1 MGRLQLRNL
10 TIRYG
15 PKPVISNLSLDIH
28 DGEMVSLLGPSG
40 AGKTTILKA
49 IAGLLRPASG
59 KIFIDGEGVDHLP
72 AEKRDTVLIFQKPL
86 LFPFLDVGKNIAFG
100 LKMAKITGQTAEKK
114 IDRILAITGLE
125 GLKNRKVHQLSGGQ
139 QQRVA
144 LARGLVLEPSVL
156 LLDEPLSNLDA
167 ELRRQMRQLI
177 RGVQAKTGTTM
188 LFVTHDQSEAFAI
201 SDRICLLLDG
211 SLRQTGTPTELFY
224 QPADIDVAR
233 FFGCTNFMHGTIRNG
248 LFESKLGSCP
258 TSLGDCPKATAIIR
272 PEDIVLSCQKIDN
285 SRDNTTA
292 GRIRELQFEG
302 STSRL
307 HVDSGGTIFTV
318 VCLRADF
325 LPEQTV
331 WLHFPP
337 ERLHIFAQAET
348 S

>member
-10 TIRYG
+10 SIRYDK
-15 PKPVISNLSLDIH
+15 KPVISNLSLDIH

-59 KIFIDGEGVDHLP
+59 QIIIDGENVDHLP

-86 LFPFLDVGKNIAFG
+86 LFPFLDVGKNIGFG
-100 LKMAKITGQTAEKK
+100 LKMANITGPTAEKK

-125 GLKNRKVHQLSGGQ
+125 GLKDRKIHQLSSGQ

-167 ELRRQMRQLI
+167 ELRRQMRELI

-224 QPADIDVAR
+224 RPADVDVAR

-248 LFESKLGSCP
+248 LFESALFNCP
-258 TSLGDCPKATAIIR
+258 TSLGDCAEATAMIR
-272 PEDIVLSCQKIDN
+272 PEDIELSCRKNEHTRNNAI
-285 SRDNTTA
+285 A
-292 GRIRELQFEG
+292 GRIREVHFEG

-307 HVDSGGTIFTV
+307 HVDTADTTFTV

-325 LPEQTV
+325 RPEQAV

-337 ERLHIFAQAET
+337 ERLHIFTKAET